1 MHVCMQENA
10 MNYEYYK
17 IFYYVGK
24 HKNITKAAAEMYS
37 SQPAVTRAIQNLESE
52 LGCRLFARN
61 KSGVEFTYEGKTL
74 YDYVSIAF
82 NQLMKGED
90 EVRRTLDVET
100 GTICI
105 GASVTSLHEYLFDYL
120 NIFRKKHPQVKIKI
134 NTGSNNS
141 TVERLNSG
149 LVDIAFV
156 STPCNISKNLQT
168 VQVHEFCDILIAG
181 TKFTYLR
188 DRVLEL
194 KDVADYPF
202 VTLRHSMQL
211 RQFLDDV
218 FSRHNLVITPDVE
231 ADGADLLVPM
241 ISHNFGI
248 GFVPQSMASAAIDR
262 GEVFEVPLNYTMP
275 KRHIFMI
282 SDPRHPHSNAS
293 RELHK
298 MITESVKKK

>member
-1 MHVCMQENA
+1 MQENG

-52 LGCRLFARN
+52 LGCRLFTRN

-100 GTICI
+100 GTIYI

-181 TKFTYLR
+181 TKFAYLR

-231 ADGADLLVPM
+231 ADGADLLVPLPLFRKCLLL
-241 ISHNFGI
+241 SFVHQFNHFSTGI
-248 GFVPQSMASAAIDR
+248 NTHIPY
-262 GEVFEVPLNYTMP
+262 PLILTIAPLGTILYT
-275 KRHIFMI
+275 
-282 SDPRHPHSNAS
+282 SSNANA
-293 RELHK
+293 
-298 MITESVKKK
+298 ITQLPFIEVSTSKLSA

>member
-1 MHVCMQENA
+1 

-52 LGCRLFARN
+52 LGCRLFTRN

-74 YDYVSIAF
+74 YEYVSVAF
-82 NQLMKGED
+82 NQLTKGED

-100 GTICI
+100 GTIYI

-120 NIFRKKHPQVKIKI
+120 NIFRDRHPRVKIKI

-141 TVERLNSG
+141 TVERLKSG
-149 LVDIAFV
+149 LIDLAFV
-156 STPCNISKNLQT
+156 STPCNISKSLQT
-168 VQVHEFCDILIAG
+168 VRVHEFRDILIAG
-181 TKFTYLR
+181 NRFEGLKNRT
-188 DRVLEL
+188 LEL
-194 KDVADYPF
+194 KDIADYPF

-218 FSRHNLVITPDVE
+218 FSRNGIAITPDVE

-248 GFVPQSMASAAIDR
+248 GFVPQSMAGAAIAR
-262 GEVFEVPLNYTMP
+262 GEVFKVQLNYTMP
-275 KRHIFMI
+275 KRHICMI
-282 SDPRHPHSNAS
+282 SDPVHPHSNAS
-293 RELHK
+293 RKLQR
-298 MITESVKKK
+298 MISDSVSEKQ

>member
-1 MHVCMQENA
+1 

-52 LGCRLFARN
+52 LGCRLFTRN

-100 GTICI
+100 GTIYI

-156 STPCNISKNLQT
+156 STPCNISKNA
-168 VQVHEFCDILIAG
+168 DRAG
-181 TKFTYLR
+181 AR
-188 DRVLEL
+188 I
-194 KDVADYPF
+194 
-202 VTLRHSMQL
+202 LRHSHRRDKVCIPQ
-211 RQFLDDV
+211 RQSAGTQRC
-218 FSRHNLVITPDVE
+218 SRLPVCDIE
-231 ADGADLLVPM
+231 AQHAAET
-241 ISHNFGI
+241 ISG
-248 GFVPQSMASAAIDR
+248 
-262 GEVFEVPLNYTMP
+262 
-275 KRHIFMI
+275 
-282 SDPRHPHSNAS
+282 
-293 RELHK
+293 
-298 MITESVKKK
+298 